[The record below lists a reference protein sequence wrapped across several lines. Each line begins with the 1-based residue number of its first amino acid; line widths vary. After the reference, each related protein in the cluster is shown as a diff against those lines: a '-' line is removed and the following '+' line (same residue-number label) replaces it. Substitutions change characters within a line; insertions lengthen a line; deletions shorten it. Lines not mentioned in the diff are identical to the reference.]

1 MITIRSSAVSFEPT
15 LIALEAVLTTAQ
27 GVYTISSNS
36 SGTDSSSTFGGGLF
50 GAISW
55 PRSRFRLA
63 PGVVLEQQMFLPHD
77 GSAAAFSWQLHAESP
92 LQARLTIKPFFS
104 GCGPRSYRDVGFC
117 LDSEENGGRLTW
129 LPNVRGPRIIADTH
143 GRYHDEARRSF
154 DSIADPQVAS
164 TSSENLITPGTFEF
178 DLSDRPSVLIFSME
192 GEAKTQHAQH
202 VGAFLAGLMQSDI
215 PSRTELV
222 GARRSDVKTGAQL
235 VGAR

>member
-154 DSIADPQVAS
+154 DSVADPQAAS

-178 DLSDRPSVLIFSME
+178 DLSNRPSVLIFSME
-192 GEAKTQHAQH
+192 GHAGTRRDHH
-202 VGAFLAGLMQSDI
+202 VGAFLAGLMRNDFK
-215 PSRTELV
+215 PRRDVLV
-222 GARRSDVKTGAQL
+222 DLRSEEATIAQFM
-235 VGAR
+235 AA